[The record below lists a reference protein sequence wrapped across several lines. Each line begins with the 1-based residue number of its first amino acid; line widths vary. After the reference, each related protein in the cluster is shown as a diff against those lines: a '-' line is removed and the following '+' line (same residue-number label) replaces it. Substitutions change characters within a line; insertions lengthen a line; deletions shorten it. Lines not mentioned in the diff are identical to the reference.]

1 MTIVRTARD
10 TLVFLSFAAPIVAA
24 SFLLGGVYTAT
35 TYNLIV
41 MRIVACLFFAWAVWL
56 SVSGR
61 RLFVPLLVVPL
72 LLIMG
77 WALLHL
83 LPLPPAI
90 VGLLSPTARYFHAMA
105 GPEGWR
111 PLTMSSPDTLYSI
124 MRTATLVLFILM
136 LQRTIEVE
144 RRGWRRLVTDTIVVT
159 AALLFAFGVFLKLTG
174 VETFLGSTLR
184 GPLLMHPTFINLNHA
199 AAFFGV
205 ASLLSLATAVEADL
219 ARARVFYGAL
229 FFVNLLAVVMTL
241 SRGGILAVVCAMVFF
256 FALKLFKERTR
267 VLLLPVLFSL
277 VAVATAFYV
286 GYNLIVAEFDLSRPD
301 YFDKFLLLT
310 TVGDYLADFW
320 RVGSGLGSFM
330 HVYPYYQGDPGLFF
344 IQLENEPVQFALEHG
359 LPFALIVAA
368 LIVWFFV
375 KYNRREHCRC
385 GAAAILLFIL
395 MHNTLDFNLHDL
407 AILFPVAAVYLMA
420 SGSFELKGWPRRLAL
435 GAGMLAALGLLWGSR
450 YGDDLDF
457 YRAKDM
463 LPYDTLVRRYP
474 ADFKVPLRD
483 ALARYNDGRR
493 ERFLAALPF
502 LSEAA
507 AKAPDYYHISYLT
520 GSALLRLGS
529 IEEGILL
536 YVKAVDRAP
545 ERHLGRLLGDI
556 YRHLGAA
563 GIEPRMRELLPF
575 GRPGARETVS
585 RFLASVRSPEL
596 VGSFIAGREEEFF
609 ETAGQLYLST
619 GDTARLTD
627 LLDRVSALAGDWP
640 VARRGRYLMLRGQ
653 AALRRK
659 DPATALSLFRQGAA
673 LTGAFD
679 DVLTLAQ
686 ATLSHEPDRCGELDA
701 MLQEKALT
709 DKGRLARYHRWKS
722 DWLWRRGEMR
732 ESLKYLQRGADIGG
746 YPQWRIDG
754 ARRLA
759 SQGLWE
765 EAVAELTH
773 LKDSRKQVDVAAVDA
788 LIEEYRRRMERKR
801 SGLMQEMLL
810 EKR

>member
-1 MTIVRTARD
+1 VRTARD
-10 TLVFLSFAAPIVAA
+10 TLIFLSFAAPMVAA

-41 MRIVACLFFAWAVWL
+41 MRIVACLFLAWAVWL
-56 SVSGR
+56 SVAGR
-61 RLFVPLLVVPL
+61 RLFVPLLALPL

-124 MRTATLVLFILM
+124 MRAATLALFILM
-136 LQRTIEVE
+136 LQRTVEVE

-174 VETFLGSTLR
+174 ATTFLGSTLR
-184 GPLLMHPTFINLNHA
+184 GPLLLHPTFINLNHA

-205 ASLLSLATAVEADL
+205 AALLSLATAVEADL

-241 SRGGILAVVCAMVFF
+241 SRGGILGVVCAIVFF
-256 FALKLFKERTR
+256 FALKLFKERTKA
-267 VLLLPVLFSL
+267 LLLPVLFSL
-277 VAVATAFYV
+277 IAVATAFYV
-286 GYNLIVAEFDLSRPD
+286 GYHFIVAEFDLSRPD
-301 YFDKFLLLT
+301 YFDKLLLFS

-359 LPFALIVAA
+359 LPFALLVAS
-368 LIVWFFV
+368 LLVWYFV

-407 AILFPVAAVYLMA
+407 GILFPVAAVYVMA

-435 GAGMLAALGLLWGSR
+435 GAGVITALGLLWGSR
-450 YGDDLDF
+450 YGDDIDF
-457 YRAKDM
+457 YKAKEA

-474 ADFKVPLRD
+474 ADFKVPLRE

-493 ERFLAALPF
+493 ELLLAALPF

-529 IEEGILL
+529 IEEGIAL

-545 ERHLGRLLGDI
+545 DRHLGRLLGDI

-627 LLDRVSALAGDWP
+627 LLDRVSALTGDWP

-686 ATLSHEPDRCGELDA
+686 ATLSHDPDRCGELDA
-701 MLQEKALT
+701 MLQEKALA

-722 DWLWRRGEMR
+722 DWLWRRGELR

-773 LKDSRKQVDVAAVDA
+773 LKDSRKQVDVAAIDA
-788 LIEEYRRRMERKR
+788 LLEEYRRKMERKR

>member
-1 MTIVRTARD
+1 MRTARD

>member
-1 MTIVRTARD
+1 MIVRTARN
-10 TLVFLSFAAPIVAA
+10 TLIFLSFAAPMVAA

-35 TYNLIV
+35 ALNLVV
-41 MRIVACLFFAWAVWL
+41 MRMVACLFLAWAAWL

-61 RLFVPLLVVPL
+61 RLFVPLLMAPI

-77 WALLHL
+77 WALFHL
-83 LPLPPAI
+83 IPLPPAL
-90 VGLLSPTARYFHAMA
+90 VGLLSPAARYFHAMA

-111 PLTMSSPDTLYSI
+111 PLTMSSPDTLYSL
-124 MRTATLVLFILM
+124 MRAATLALFILM

-144 RRGWRRLVTDTIVVT
+144 RRGWRRVVTDTIVVT
-159 AALLFAFGVFLKLTG
+159 AAVLFAFGVFLKMTG
-174 VETFLGSTLR
+174 AETFLGSTLR
-184 GPLLMHPTFINLNHA
+184 GPLLMHPTFINMNHA
-199 AAFFGV
+199 AAFFGI
-205 ASLLSLATAVEADL
+205 AALLSLATAVEADL

-229 FFVNLLAVVMTL
+229 FFVNLFAVVMTL
-241 SRGGILAVVCAMVFF
+241 SRGGILAVLCAIVFF
-256 FALKLFKERTR
+256 FALKLFKARTTT
-267 VLLLPVLFSL
+267 LLLPVLFSL
-277 VAVATAFYV
+277 IAVATAFYV
-286 GYNLIVAEFDLSRPD
+286 GYRLIVAEFDLSRPD
-301 YFDKFLLLT
+301 YFDKLLLFT

-359 LPFALIVAA
+359 LPFALLVAA
-368 LIVWFFV
+368 LLVWYFV
-375 KYNRREHCRC
+375 RYNRREHCRC
-385 GAAAILLFIL
+385 GAAAILLFVL

-407 AILFPVAAVYLMA
+407 GILFPVAAVYLMA
-420 SGSFELKGWPRRLAL
+420 SGSFEMKGWPRRLAL
-435 GAGMLAALGLLWGSR
+435 GAGVIAALGILWGSR
-450 YGDDLDF
+450 YGDDIDF
-457 YRAKDM
+457 YKAKET

-474 ADFKVPLRD
+474 ADFKVPLRE
-483 ALARYNDGRR
+483 ALARYNGGAQG
-493 ERFLAALPF
+493 RFLEALPF

-529 IEEGILL
+529 YEEGLAL
-536 YVKAVDRAP
+536 YAKAVERAP

-556 YRHLGAA
+556 YRHLGAS
-563 GIEPRMRELLPF
+563 GIEMRMRELLPF
-575 GRPGARETVS
+575 GRSGTHDTVS

-619 GDTARLTD
+619 GDDARLAD
-627 LLDRVSALAGDWP
+627 LLDRVSTMTGDWP
-640 VARRGRYLMLRGQ
+640 AARRGRYLMLRGQ
-653 AALRRK
+653 AALRQK
-659 DPATALSLFRQGAA
+659 DGAAALSLFRQGAA
-673 LTGAFD
+673 LTGAFE

-686 ATLSHEPDRCGELDA
+686 ATLAHAPDRCGEIDA
-701 MLQEKALT
+701 MLQEKALV
-709 DKGRLARYHRWKS
+709 DRGRLARYHRWKS

-732 ESLKYLQRGADIGG
+732 ESIKYLQRGADIGG
-746 YPQWRIDG
+746 YPQWRIEG

-765 EAVAELTH
+765 EAVTELTH
-773 LKDSRKQVDVAAVDA
+773 LKTAHKQVESATVDK
-788 LIEEYRRRMERKR
+788 LLEEYRRKLDRKR
-801 SGLMQEMLL
+801 SGLMEEMLL